1 MRYDTIEKHRAKN
14 GPGKCAGVERF
25 GATDKVVIC
34 IALFGF
40 VAGCTTMRALPSS
53 DAQSIASQ
61 IEVGDKVHVTRSD
74 GSDVKF
80 KVEVISNEGLS
91 GNGISVAY
99 SDILQVRV
107 REHSTAKTVG
117 LVVAILVVVKGL
129 SDYAEGTASL
139 LDGI

>member
-1 MRYDTIEKHRAKN
+1 MRYCTVEKHWAEN
-14 GPGKCAGVERF
+14 SPGNYAGDEMF

-34 IALFGF
+34 IVLLAF
-40 VAGCTTMRALPSS
+40 VAGCTTMRSLPSS
-53 DAQSIASQ
+53 DAQSIGSQ
-61 IEVGDKVHVTRSD
+61 IEVGDKVQVTRSD

-80 KVEVISNEGLS
+80 KVEAISDEGLA
-91 GNGISVAY
+91 GDGIFVAY

-117 LVVAILVVVKGL
+117 LVVAILVVIKGL